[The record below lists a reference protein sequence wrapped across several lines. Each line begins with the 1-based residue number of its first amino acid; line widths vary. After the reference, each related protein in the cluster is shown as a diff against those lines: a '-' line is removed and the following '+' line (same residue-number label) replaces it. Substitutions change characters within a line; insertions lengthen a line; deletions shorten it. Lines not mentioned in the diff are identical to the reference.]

1 MNKDSCKFEETN
13 SYKSKVKTDFELQK
27 ESWSKVNKDYKR
39 SHANKIQPDSM
50 LSLEFRNPKSTYS
63 PAITKPKP
71 PRPKSPSPS
80 HVIKD
85 VPVTELPMFR

>member
-39 SHANKIQPDSM
+39 SHANVSQYATI
-50 LSLEFRNPKSTYS
+50 LENPTRFDAKSGKY
-63 PAITKPKP
+63 II
-71 PRPKSPSPS
+71 
-80 HVIKD
+80 H
-85 VPVTELPMFR
+85 